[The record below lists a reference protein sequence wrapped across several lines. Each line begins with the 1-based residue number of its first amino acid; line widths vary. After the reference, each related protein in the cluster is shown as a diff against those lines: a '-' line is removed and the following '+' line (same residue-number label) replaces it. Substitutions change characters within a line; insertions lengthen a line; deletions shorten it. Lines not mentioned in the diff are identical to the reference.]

1 MLRRRSIIQHSN
13 IRCTY
18 FCYNL
23 EVECWSFG
31 KYNSD
36 TLMAARL
43 PLPTSLPLPRLMV
56 TLDVVSLA
64 SQGCCNLEM
73 AIPWVLHPWNGLR
86 CGFLGISG
94 VLHP

>member
-1 MLRRRSIIQHSN
+1 MSADFKFRIATIWRLNVGPLGNIIQ
-13 IRCTY
+13 IP
-18 FCYNL
+18 L
-23 EVECWSFG
+23 WQ
-31 KYNSD
+31 
-36 TLMAARL
+36 L
-43 PLPTSLPLPRLMV
+43 PLPTSLPLSLPLPRLKV